1 MERSISIAAILF
13 GALLTSEIAVA
24 EDETCKDDGGKI
36 VTSSRNPKQEIV
48 LGLVNMEAI
57 MDDPL
62 DSCSQMS
69 GPIKVE
75 GIQFSES
82 GQTLETFWFTDKR
95 GTRWVVPTNFDQMKL
110 SSDERSKASDFI
122 KTGKQYFVHIQVCG
136 SGGFPSL
143 VNMYAMSPFGS
154 K

>member
-1 MERSISIAAILF
+1 MARSISIAAILF

-24 EDETCKDDGGKI
+24 EDEICKDDGGKI

-62 DSCSQMS
+62 DNCSQMS

-82 GQTLETFWFTDKR
+82 GKTLESFWFTDKR
-95 GTRWVVPTNFDQMKL
+95 GNRWVVPTNIAEMKPA
-110 SSDERSKASDFI
+110 SERNKASDFI
-122 KTGKQYFVHIQVCG
+122 KSGKQYFVHIQVCG
-136 SGGFPSL
+136 NGGFPSL
-143 VNMYAMSPFGS
+143 VNVYDMSPFGS

>member
-24 EDETCKDDGGKI
+24 EAEICKDDGGKI

-57 MDDPL
+57 MDAPL
-62 DSCSQMS
+62 ESCIQMS

-82 GQTLETFWFTDKR
+82 GKTLETFWFTDKR
-95 GTRWVVPTNFDQMKL
+95 GARWVVPTNIDQMKL
-110 SSDERSKASDFI
+110 TSERSKASDFI

-143 VNMYAMSPFGS
+143 VNIYDMSPFGS